1 MRVPQHCED
10 VVQAEPELEQ
20 PPLVQTPP
28 EQVSEPQHWPEDVQP
43 PPSLRQTLEPP
54 QIPPEQVM
62 VPQHWEEA
70 VQFVPRP

>member
-1 MRVPQHCED
+1 M
-10 VVQAEPELEQ
+10 QAEPELEQ